1 MAIQFA
7 EQAWHQ
13 KIYLYV
19 LYASY
24 IVFGLAL
31 SGIVKIDPTYMSTLE
46 SILKYYVAI
55 FLIIRF
61 NPFTNPKHKT
71 ERGKFDGQIAYTA
84 GVFLLLTSAV
94 MGVMKDYVGK
104 IGNAV
109 GVHLNTSAITM

>member
-1 MAIQFA
+1 MTTHF
-7 EQAWHQ
+7 EQRWHQ
-13 KIYLYV
+13 NLFICVVCIICCIWVSANWNCKNRP
-19 LYASY
+19 
-24 IVFGLAL
+24 
-31 SGIVKIDPTYMSTLE
+31 GIHEHTR

-61 NPFTNPKHKT
+61 NPFTNPEHKT
-71 ERGKFDGQIAYTA
+71 QRGKFDGQIAYTA

-94 MGVMKDYVGK
+94 MGVMKNYVGK

>member
-1 MAIQFA
+1 MTTQLT
-7 EQAWHQ
+7 EQRWHQ

-24 IVFGLAL
+24 VVFGLAL
-31 SGIVKIDPTYMSTLE
+31 TGIVKIDPAYMSTLE

-61 NPFTNPKHKT
+61 NPFTNPEHKT
-71 ERGKFDGQIAYTA
+71 QRGKFDGQIAYTA

-94 MGVMKDYVGK
+94 MGVMKNYVGK